1 MKVYLKALLYFQRTS
16 YLIIV
21 LFDIQKFRGVPKD
34 YKLG

>member
-16 YLIIV
+16 YLIIL
-21 LFDIQKFRGVPKD
+21 LFDIQKIREVPKD